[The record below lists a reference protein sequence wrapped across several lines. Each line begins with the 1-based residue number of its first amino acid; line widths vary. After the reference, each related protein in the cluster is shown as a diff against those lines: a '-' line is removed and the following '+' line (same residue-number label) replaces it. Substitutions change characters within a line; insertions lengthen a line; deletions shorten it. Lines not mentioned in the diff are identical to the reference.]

1 MRRANTGALCSLL
14 FLIGIGLGRPSAE
27 AQASATAQLREEAE
41 KLKAFVASPA
51 VREFLAATSLLPEI
65 EPRTLLRDNDTSSY
79 YTAAEARALPQ
90 GERDALEEVVFDAY
104 YYYTTRYGSPLAY
117 CRALDLVAR
126 TGVTSFAGKRIL
138 DFGYGTIGHLRLL
151 ASLGAHVVGIEVNPL
166 YPKLYGEPMDQGSID
181 GIAGRSGS
189 IRLLHG
195 RYPAES
201 QLRAQ
206 VGDDYDLFLS
216 KNTLKRGYIH
226 PERAVDERMTIQLGV
241 DDSTYVQAVFEAL
254 KPGGYF
260 LIYNLAP
267 APAPPDQPYIPWADG
282 RCPFTRDLL
291 EAAGFQ
297 ILAYDVDDSVAARE
311 MGKRL
316 GWADGENAMDLENDL
331 FGTYTLARKLGR

>member
-1 MRRANTGALCSLL
+1 MRKASTWVLCSLVCVS
-14 FLIGIGLGRPSAE
+14 GVRLGGASADE
-27 AQASATAQLREEAE
+27 HASATTQLREEAK
-41 KLKAFVASPA
+41 KLKSFAASPA
-51 VREFLAATSLLPEI
+51 VREFL
-65 EPRTLLRDNDTSSY
+65 DTRRY
-79 YTAAEARALPQ
+79 YTPADAQGMPQEERA
-90 GERDALEEVVFDAY
+90 ALEELVFDDH

-126 TGVTSFAGKRIL
+126 TGVTSFAGKRVL

-151 ASLGAHVVGIEVNPL
+151 ASLGAEVVGIEVNPL
-166 YPKLYGEPMDQGSID
+166 YPKLYSDPMDQGSIA

-189 IRLLHG
+189 IQLLHG
-195 RYPAES
+195 RYPAVPE
-201 QLRAQ
+201 LRSQ
-206 VGDDYDLFLS
+206 VGDGYDLFLS

-254 KPGGYF
+254 KPGGFF

-282 RCPFTRDLL
+282 RCPFARELL

-311 MGKRL
+311 MGRRL
-316 GWADGENAMDLENDL
+316 GWAEGENAMDLEKDL
-331 FGTYTLARKLGR
+331 FGTYMLARKPGRPPSP